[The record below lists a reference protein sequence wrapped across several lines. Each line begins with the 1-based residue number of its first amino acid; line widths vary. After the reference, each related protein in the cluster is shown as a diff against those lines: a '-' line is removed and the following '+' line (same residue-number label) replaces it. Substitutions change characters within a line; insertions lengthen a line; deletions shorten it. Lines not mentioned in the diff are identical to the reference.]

1 MADHYSDLDQ
11 HDQWTLTMFL
21 YRSAL
26 SKIKTKIRILT
37 DEFTNIQRNNPIE
50 HVNSRIKSPQSI
62 VNKMHRQHLE
72 VTIENMTEY
81 INDIAGVR
89 IVCSFT
95 PDIYRIAGMLAGQQD
110 IKVLTTKDYIK
121 HPKPNGYRS
130 YHMIISVPVYLSE
143 CCRDVKVE
151 IQIRTVAMD
160 FWASLEHKINYKFA
174 GHAPE
179 HMTNQLKSCADIVA
193 ELDNR
198 MFTLNES
205 ILNARPGPAGP
216 VEYANEQQDPDDD
229 QDMFSS

>member
-1 MADHYSDLDQ
+1 MANHYSDLDQ

-95 PDIYRIAGMLAGQQD
+95 PDIYRIAGMLAGSPACWPD
-110 IKVLTTKDYIK
+110 S
-121 HPKPNGYRS
+121 R
-130 YHMIISVPVYLSE
+130 IS
-143 CCRDVKVE
+143 R
-151 IQIRTVAMD
+151 
-160 FWASLEHKINYKFA
+160 F
-174 GHAPE
+174 
-179 HMTNQLKSCADIVA
+179 
-193 ELDNR
+193 
-198 MFTLNES
+198 
-205 ILNARPGPAGP
+205 
-216 VEYANEQQDPDDD
+216 
-229 QDMFSS
+229 